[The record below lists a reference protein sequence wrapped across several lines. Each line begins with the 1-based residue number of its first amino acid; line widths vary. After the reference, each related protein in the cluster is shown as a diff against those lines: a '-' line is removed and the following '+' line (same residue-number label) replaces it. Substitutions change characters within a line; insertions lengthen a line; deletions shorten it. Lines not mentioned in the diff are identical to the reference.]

1 MKLILLLAGLVLAQS
16 SDSNNSSNNY
26 LVYIVL
32 AVVALGGLG
41 LYFYRKRK
49 ESLNRKQME
58 MSRLMAL
65 VPPQQ
70 QLGNL
75 PILPPVLIPSHA
87 VPYQPTFAD
96 SAYQQQ
102 PNVPQPTYQN
112 PVSVGTN
119 QPLFVPMNS
128 TEYPR
133 ADIQPVESLQPRV
146 MNGQGQLTAVPPT
159 YQQVS
164 QANSRDI
171 PVTIIPQ

>member
-1 MKLILLLAGLVLAQS
+1 MNLILLLAGLVLAQS
-16 SDSNNSSNNY
+16 SDSNSSSNNY
-26 LVYIVL
+26 LIDIVL
-32 AVVALGGLG
+32 AVVALCGLG
-41 LYFYRKRK
+41 LYFYKKRK
-49 ESLNRKQME
+49 ESLSRKQQMV
-58 MSRLMAL
+58 MAL
-65 VPPQQ
+65 APPQQ

-75 PILPPVLIPSHA
+75 PVLPPVLIPSYA

-102 PNVPQPTYQN
+102 PNIPQPTYQN
-112 PVSVGTN
+112 PVNVGTN
-119 QPLFVPMNS
+119 QPSFVPMNS
-128 TEYPR
+128 TDYPR

-146 MNGQGQLTAVPPT
+146 MNEQGQLTAVPST